1 LVDRNGRPILFG
13 WTDIQNTLAPTTA
26 AFRQPWLRL
35 AESTINQGSS
45 IGFGSY
51 RVSLSLAAPNLSTVS
66 FSGDVN
72 IVGKLNLYPSP
83 TGSLE
88 ILAAGAIPGLQ
99 PVAFDTVTQET
110 IWTSAS
116 ISVSDASP
124 SKFPGVA
131 NPLAFQAIMS
141 GSRTPANL
149 LDTQEDPLGS
159 VVLSILETGA
169 TEGSEASIVRQS
181 ALHDATILHAGDP
194 NPLRIYAADGDIAG
208 VTLFAPKASRV
219 IASRD
224 ITDIAFY
231 LQNAGAD
238 SISVVSAGR
247 DLILFNENYA
257 LRTEATSEGNSLL
270 DQEVETTTTST
281 RALTGDI
288 QIGGQGTLEIFAGR
302 DIDLGTGANFLD
314 GGLGKGITSIGR
326 SRNPYLPIEGA
337 RLVVLAGVTNK
348 SGGPSLSLASTNLE
362 FQSFRN
368 TYLTGISSSIVDRLS
383 EASQVLLADLN
394 SLSDEQKNILAL
406 DVFFALLQ
414 QSSEDFAETGSYET
428 GFAAIESLFGS
439 TSSFRGDILTRARDI
454 RTASGG
460 GISLLTP
467 GGDTTM
473 ASDIFGNPLTPPG
486 IVTALGGPVSIFMDG
501 SLSIGA
507 ARVFTLRGGDITIWS
522 SGGDIAAGSAA
533 KTVVSA
539 PPTRVTIDATSGEV
553 VTDLGGLATGGGIGV
568 LASVEGVEP
577 GGVFLIA
584 PEGTVDAGDAG
595 IRATGDIT
603 IAAATVVNADNIAAG
618 GTSSGVPAA
627 AAPASISVSGLTS
640 ASTTSGAAN
649 SAATRISEQS
659 RQQIPDE
666 EEAPSEFV
674 VEILGYGGEG

>member
-1 LVDRNGRPILFG
+1 
-13 WTDIQNTLAPTTA
+13 
-26 AFRQPWLRL
+26 
-35 AESTINQGSS
+35 
-45 IGFGSY
+45 
-51 RVSLSLAAPNLSTVS
+51 
-66 FSGDVN
+66 
-72 IVGKLNLYPSP
+72 
-83 TGSLE
+83 
-88 ILAAGAIPGLQ
+88 
-99 PVAFDTVTQET
+99 
-110 IWTSAS
+110 
-116 ISVSDASP
+116 
-124 SKFPGVA
+124 
-131 NPLAFQAIMS
+131 
-141 GSRTPANL
+141 
-149 LDTQEDPLGS
+149 
-159 VVLSILETGA
+159 
-169 TEGSEASIVRQS
+169 
-181 ALHDATILHAGDP
+181 
-194 NPLRIYAADGDIAG
+194 
-208 VTLFAPKASRV
+208 
-219 IASRD
+219 
-224 ITDIAFY
+224 
-231 LQNAGAD
+231 
-238 SISVVSAGR
+238 
-247 DLILFNENYA
+247 
-257 LRTEATSEGNSLL
+257 
-270 DQEVETTTTST
+270 
-281 RALTGDI
+281 
-288 QIGGQGTLEIFAGR
+288 
-302 DIDLGTGANFLD
+302 
-314 GGLGKGITSIGR
+314 
-326 SRNPYLPIEGA
+326 
-337 RLVVLAGVTNK
+337 
-348 SGGPSLSLASTNLE
+348 
-362 FQSFRN
+362 
-368 TYLTGISSSIVDRLS
+368 
-383 EASQVLLADLN
+383 LN